1 MSVPLVVMLRV
12 DGVDDMIHS
21 QVYSGDDDRGHLHR
35 DGAGHV
41 PLVLT

>member
-21 QVYSGDDDRGHLHR
+21 QVYSRDDDRSDLHR
-35 DGAGHV
+35 DGSRDV
-41 PLVLT
+41 SVVLT